1 MKNTSG
7 VQGKLKVQKVV
18 LKFFYTNNRTE
29 IIIGSVTREIK
40 LFIGYLK
47 VKFLL
52 FIEKNGE
59 SRLDSQLLR
68 LNSQYSIPARLIK
81 PEQPLLYNFK

>member
-1 MKNTSG
+1 M
-7 VQGKLKVQKVV
+7 QKVV

-29 IIIGSVTREIK
+29 VIIGSLTREIK

-52 FIEKNGE
+52 LIERNGE